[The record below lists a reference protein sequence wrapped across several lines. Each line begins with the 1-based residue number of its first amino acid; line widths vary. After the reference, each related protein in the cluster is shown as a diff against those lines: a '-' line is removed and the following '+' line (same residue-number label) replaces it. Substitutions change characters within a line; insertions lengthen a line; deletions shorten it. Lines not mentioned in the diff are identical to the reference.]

1 MDKIKKLINHFDPFG
16 DVLLFF
22 QILIFLTILP
32 VLLKV
37 FSLKKLMG
45 ILSSDSKEAQIKD
58 RAEKVLELTNLVL
71 YRDFWIYKN
80 ICLKRSLA
88 LYYFLSRMG
97 HEVNI

>member
-1 MDKIKKLINHFDPFG
+1 MDKIKKLINHFDSFG

-45 ILSSDSKEAQIKD
+45 ILSSDSKEAQIK
-58 RAEKVLELTNLVL
+58 VT
-71 YRDFWIYKN
+71 FTP
-80 ICLKRSLA
+80 
-88 LYYFLSRMG
+88 
-97 HEVNI
+97 